1 MDVFRYARYEPQV
14 TQIELHPYLTQEPYL
29 ELAKTLGIAVT
40 AYSSFGPQGWVEL
53 GMDKNAT
60 SLMQHEVVTQVAS
73 KYGKS
78 TFVRIPFSL
87 ASRTNTHAK
96 PLPRFCC
103 DGQLS
108 VALLSSPRV
117 TATPG

>member
-1 MDVFRYARYEPQV
+1 VFIYFHPDFLQLRSHFSNITGALLVDVFRYARYEPQV

-60 SLMQHEVVTQVAS
+60 SLMQHDVVTQVAG

-78 TFVRIPFSL
+78 MCYNNPPLSL
-87 ASRTNTHAK
+87 VNWS
-96 PLPRFCC
+96 
-103 DGQLS
+103 
-108 VALLSSPRV
+108 
-117 TATPG
+117 